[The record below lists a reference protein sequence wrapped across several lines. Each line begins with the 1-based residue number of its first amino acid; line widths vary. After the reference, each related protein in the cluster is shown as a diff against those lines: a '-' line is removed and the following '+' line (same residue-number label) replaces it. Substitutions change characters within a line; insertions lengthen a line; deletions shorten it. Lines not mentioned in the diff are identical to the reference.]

1 MSWHYLQEPGGA
13 FSVDSYLDGVRSQR
27 ASLSPTRESACLR
40 DSETDSLTAS
50 RYGTM
55 CAPSTA
61 NRGEGWLMLSAGDFP
76 AKTLAQ
82 QEKGQESRA
91 READCGKRCA
101 ESFARYDRDTRSWR
115 TAQCSLLEG
124 LELYSETWP
133 KQGTMRNGWCWEQPT
148 SELRTSGTESGF
160 LRKIGR
166 NVWLST
172 PTCTMS
178 ERSQQFQGVNK
189 LPTPKEF
196 VKKWG
201 NTPRHLIPTP
211 TACNAPNKGA
221 NTKGPKSLLEVAQ
234 TGWNPGEPWEGRM
247 FPTPLSHNAKELTP
261 CPSNKNRKTPGLG
274 TLAAYGAL
282 GAPGRLNPAWVE
294 WLMGWPVGWT
304 DCEPLAMDKYRL
316 WQQQHSLN

>member
-1 MSWHYLQEPGGA
+1 
-13 FSVDSYLDGVRSQR
+13 
-27 ASLSPTRESACLR
+27 
-40 DSETDSLTAS
+40 
-50 RYGTM
+50 
-55 CAPSTA
+55 
-61 NRGEGWLMLSAGDFP
+61 ML
-76 AKTLAQ
+76 
-82 QEKGQESRA
+82 
-91 READCGKRCA
+91 
-101 ESFARYDRDTRSWR
+101 
-115 TAQCSLLEG
+115 
-124 LELYSETWP
+124 
-133 KQGTMRNGWCWEQPT
+133 NGWCWEQPT
-148 SELRTSGTESGF
+148 SELRTSGTGYGFSRKTPNGESFFHTPTCGG
-160 LRKIGR
+160 LDGGSNSRKALLKRVER

-178 ERSQQFQGVNK
+178 ERSLQFQGVNK

-196 VKKWG
+196 VKRWG

-304 DCEPLAMDKYRL
+304 DCEPLGMDKYRL